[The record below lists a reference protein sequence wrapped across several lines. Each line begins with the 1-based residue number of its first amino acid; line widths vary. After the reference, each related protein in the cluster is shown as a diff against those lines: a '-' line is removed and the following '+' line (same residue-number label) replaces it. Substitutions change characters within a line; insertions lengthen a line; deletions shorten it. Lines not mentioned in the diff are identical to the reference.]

1 MKLLSVNHLSKRYPG
16 FALQQVSFSSISRA
30 DYGADWKKRR
40 WKKYNPEIDS
50 QYGAFLIPVMSKCL
64 VWISISMKR
73 NVNSKSE
80 WYSAGSIFT
89 L

>member
-16 FALQQVSFSSISRA
+16 FCAAAGFFLSISRA

-50 QYGAFLIPVMSKCL
+50 QYGAS
-64 VWISISMKR
+64 
-73 NVNSKSE
+73 
-80 WYSAGSIFT
+80 
-89 L
+89 